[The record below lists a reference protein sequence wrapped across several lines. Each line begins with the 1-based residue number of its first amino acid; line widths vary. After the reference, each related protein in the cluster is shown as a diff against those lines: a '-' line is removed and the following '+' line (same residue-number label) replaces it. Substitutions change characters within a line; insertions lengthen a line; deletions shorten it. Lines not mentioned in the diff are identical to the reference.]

1 MTTDLIRKYTS
12 LGLFLILAL
21 FFLTGC
27 ESRKTIVH
35 SLDEKEA
42 NDIIVFLDN
51 KGIEAYKVQ
60 AKETGAAGTAKEVFW
75 DIDVEASR
83 ATEAMAALNS
93 AGLPRRRG
101 QSLLTLF
108 SKGGL
113 VPSEMEEKIRYQAGL
128 GEQIANVIRKI
139 DGVLDADVQISL
151 PEENPLNPNA
161 PKQKVTASVY
171 VKHTGVLDDPNSQ
184 LIPKIRRLVSS
195 SIPGLDYD
203 NVTVI
208 GDRARFSE
216 IPFYTTTSASDEKDY
231 VRVWTMVIAKE
242 SLLRFRIV
250 FFSFCLAL
258 LILILAL
265 VWVSW
270 KFYPVITQLGGFKS
284 LLDVHP
290 VRPETLKALSTSS
303 EAAKEKPSEPPPEDK
318 SDEVT

>member
-1 MTTDLIRKYTS
+1 MTFASIKKS
-12 LGLFLILAL
+12 VSCGLFFIIAILS
-21 FFLTGC
+21 LTSC

-35 SLDEKEA
+35 GLDEKEA
-42 NDIIVFLDN
+42 NDIVVFLDN
-51 KGIEAYKVQ
+51 KGIISYKVQ
-60 AKETGAAGTAKEVFW
+60 AKDTGAAGGIAKEVLW
-75 DIDVEASR
+75 DIDVEATR
-83 ATEAMAALNS
+83 ATEAMALLNS

-216 IPFYTTTSASDEKDY
+216 IPFFTSAGSDEKDY
-231 VRVWTMVIAKE
+231 VRVWSLIIAKE
-242 SLLRFRIV
+242 SLLRFRII
-250 FFSFCLAL
+250 FFSLCLAL
-258 LILILAL
+258 LTLILAL
-265 VWVSW
+265 VWVAW
-270 KFYPVITQLGGFKS
+270 KFYPVITRLGGFKS

-290 VRPETLKALSTSS
+290 VSS
-303 EAAKEKPSEPPPEDK
+303 EMLKPEAPAEVAKEKKAEEQPQDK